1 MVHTMASC
9 EICGTQILDYGE
21 KIYVEG
27 NLITVCKQC
36 SKRGKPSKT
45 QQEIQRKPPIR
56 PMGSLRP
63 MRPKKIERHDNIT
76 FEDSAILVNNFSE
89 VIRNSRTTKGL
100 THEQLGLLI
109 KERASLLR
117 KIESGSLKPD
127 ENLSRKLER
136 FFRISLYTEV
146 DSSDDE

>member
-1 MVHTMASC
+1 MGHNMTSC

-36 SKRGKPSKT
+36 SKRGKPSKP
-45 QQEIQRKPPIR
+45 QQEIPRKPPMR
-56 PMGSLRP
+56 PLRP
-63 MRPKKIERHDNIT
+63 MQSMRPKRIEKHDNIT
-76 FEDSAILVNNFSE
+76 FDDSAILINNFSE
-89 VIRNSRTTKGL
+89 VIRNSRTAKGL

-109 KERASLLR
+109 NERSSLLR

-146 DSSDDE
+146 DSNDNE